1 MEEVEIRLN
10 LSLYVMIGWLAVT
23 SNGIRKN

>member
-10 LSLYVMIGWLAVT
+10 LSLYVIIGWLAVA